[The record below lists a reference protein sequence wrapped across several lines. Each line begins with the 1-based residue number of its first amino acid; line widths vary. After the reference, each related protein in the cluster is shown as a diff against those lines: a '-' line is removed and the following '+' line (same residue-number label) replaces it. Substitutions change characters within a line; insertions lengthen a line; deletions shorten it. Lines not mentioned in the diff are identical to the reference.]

1 LILLF
6 ISPVYLGN
14 RAPHITVSLF
24 ESAYLLLNPIG
35 LSIGLYVVSIATFHA
50 RYIVFLLLLF
60 ALGCNLLPMSCEQE
74 LFESIHLLKLAL
86 AIYLSIER
94 LSIYACIVVAL
105 IHHQLHHRILAL
117 FDFDFVSK
125 ENRYS
130 ASTCHDVVV
139 VWMVTRQLRPK
150 HHRASENLMFPLV
163 ASGTPLDIPA
173 ENIVSNQYRWRGVC
187 AGVVSQLV
195 ALGRTSFGVVA
206 ANQCSAAMVVVMVLD
221 RYRSWLVS
229 GA

>member
-74 LFESIHLLKLAL
+74 LFESIRLLKLAL

-94 LSIYACIVVAL
+94 LSICMYCCCPYPSSAPSSYIGPIRL
-105 IHHQLHHRILAL
+105 RFRLERESIFGEH
-117 FDFDFVSK
+117 VS
-125 ENRYS
+125 RRGCGMDGYS
-130 ASTCHDVVV
+130 AAPTQTPPCLRESHVSTGSERHPVGYTCREYRVESVSLERC
-139 VWMVTRQLRPK
+139 MCRCRQPAGGIGSYKLRGGSSK
-150 HHRASENLMFPLV
+150 SM
-163 ASGTPLDIPA
+163 
-173 ENIVSNQYRWRGVC
+173 
-187 AGVVSQLV
+187 
-195 ALGRTSFGVVA
+195 
-206 ANQCSAAMVVVMVLD
+206 
-221 RYRSWLVS
+221 
-229 GA
+229 